1 MSHKLTNRRSG
12 QHGFTLTEM
21 LIAVVVVLFGLVAVA
36 QLVPT
41 SVMLNSNNR
50 NDGTAL
56 VFAQR
61 QMDVMRAQ
69 PLATPNPP
77 SPPSFS
83 DPQGVFCP
91 SAQTCLLGDPT
102 QPLQVIGSP
111 VVMFNGVPVID
122 FTASPVA
129 GYSFNPLYT
138 DPNDPFGATYD
149 VRWAVITN
157 TNTSQVVISRRIL
170 LGVFR
175 RGMQNPTLPVTLDV
189 QVEK

>member
-1 MSHKLTNRRSG
+1 
-12 QHGFTLTEM
+12 M
-21 LIAVVVVLFGLVAVA
+21 LIAVVVVIFGLVAVA

-56 VFAQR
+56 AFAQR

-69 PLATPNPP
+69 PLATLNPP

-83 DPQGVFCP
+83 DPQGVLCP
-91 SAQTCLLGDPT
+91 QGQTCPLGDPT
-102 QPLQVIGSP
+102 QPGIPVGCP
-111 VVMFNGVPVID
+111 VVMFNGAPVID
-122 FTASPVA
+122 FSSPAASECQP
-129 GYSFNPLYT
+129 GYYSSYT
-138 DPNDPFGATYD
+138 DQNDPFGATYD
-149 VRWAVITN
+149 VRWAIITN
-157 TNTSQVVISRRIL
+157 VNTTTQVVTSRRII

-175 RGMQNPTLPVTLDV
+175 RGMQSPTLPVTLDV

>member
-1 MSHKLTNRRSG
+1 MSHKLANRRSG
-12 QHGFTLTEM
+12 QQGFTLTEM

-41 SVMLNSNNR
+41 SVVLNSNSR

-61 QMDVMRAQ
+61 EMDAMRTQ
-69 PLATPNPP
+69 PLSAL
-77 SPPSFS
+77 SFS
-83 DPQGVFCP
+83 DPQGVLCP
-91 SAQTCLLGDPT
+91 LSQNCLLGDPT

-122 FTASPVA
+122 FTASQVA

-138 DPNDPFGATYD
+138 DPNDPLGATYD

-157 TNTSQVVISRRIL
+157 TNTSHVVISRRIL

-175 RGMQNPTLPVTLDV
+175 RGMQSPTLPVTLDV